1 MATKN
6 DFLLLEHKCI
16 KQYELALPCLSVIK
30 SNEVFS
36 DIMKARY
43 GFYLLL
49 LKMYTNLLEYQ
60 ELIEIITDT
69 DFNSKIFNK
78 PDVDEG
84 IDAIYIDEE
93 HKEIKLFNFKYRESY
108 NPDKS
113 TSLDGALASSKF
125 LAALAT
131 QNNNLIGRMQR
142 CAQDVLDR
150 LNSKEIWNISL
161 YLVSNDSHPLSIT
174 DHNIENLCEIYGLTI
189 YSVGL
194 DEIVD
199 ELSLRPRNVD
209 ATLLLDQEVVMKF
222 QEDDL
227 TSNTS
232 YIVNLLL
239 PELIRITCDNH
250 IVRNKYNW
258 EHDSELKNVKMDY
271 QVLYD
276 NVRGFVGKTRF
287 NNNIEN
293 TLDEDPKKFF
303 YYNNGITIVAD
314 DIQVEETNL
323 RKKFKLIIK
332 NLQVINGGQTL
343 RTIHNFHT
351 KNNGV
356 FSEAFSQARI
366 MVRLFKVN
374 HDDLKSCIAEY
385 NNSQNSISQR
395 DLKSLRKE
403 QIQLEEYLGQNGI
416 LYERKRGDTG
426 IKDSNYDTIIGM
438 ELMGQILL
446 SVSGF
451 PEQISNKKREI
462 FNSYYNKLFVDN
474 ESLLSIRTINL
485 IRKYR
490 DIEMSYIN
498 SKFKSTVQKQLYVL
512 YLSNRLSIS
521 DYNQLIEKFESFILE
536 YASLIPDDK
545 RKSEARYL
553 IEPNFREKVTTYFQN
568 PTLFSESI

>member
-16 KQYELALPCLSVIK
+16 KQYELALPYLSVIK
-30 SNEVFS
+30 SNEGFS

-536 YASLIPDDK
+536 YVSLIPDDK